1 MVSCR
6 RKPPAGRSVTFR
18 GTSLLFILVV
28 LAACDSLTHKGT
40 VSKPKILRNLVLA
53 HTKSTLHPH
62 HTSSESPNPALFFL
76 TLLLSGDIQLNPGP
90 RAASIFPCGYC
101 EEPVT
106 SYCDGVACDNC
117 DVWYHT
123 SCISMCSSDY
133 ALLQRSNVQWIC
145 PKCDSIN
152 CDSFTFHS
160 YELSCSNYYNPL
172 SEDNTTID
180 SISSHPLVFS
190 PLRASSPRD
199 SSPRSPQT
207 RSYRRNKTTSKNTSN
222 PQPPHTPPSSDSS
235 HPQQHPPPPP
245 PPPQIQHATSTST
258 GHSHHTPAADKPR
271 SDSSNVYGLPKK
283 SNLRILTLNCQRIL
297 GKTAELAAA
306 LKYLKPDIVCGT
318 ESWLHGIKPGA
329 NPSPTTSNQP
339 ELSTDCEILWAKLK
353 LQNRK
358 DLNVG
363 CFYMPHRN
371 KHDMEQL
378 DKSLNLL
385 TQNGKKDCPIVL
397 AGDFNCPHINWINH
411 TTHSTGKDNDIQQS
425 LVDIMQSST
434 LTQVHHSPTRFMNI
448 LDLIFFSNHSLV
460 KSSVSVPGI
469 SDHEMIVTDAD
480 TRPQRTTPLAKKC
493 FQFHKAEWSSL
504 HTDCDSIAESVQK
517 TG

>member
-1 MVSCR
+1 MHM
-6 RKPPAGRSVTFR
+6 
-18 GTSLLFILVV
+18 LL
-28 LAACDSLTHKGT
+28 
-40 VSKPKILRNLVLA
+40 
-53 HTKSTLHPH
+53 
-62 HTSSESPNPALFFL
+62 
-76 TLLLSGDIQLNPGP
+76 
-90 RAASIFPCGYC
+90 
-101 EEPVT
+101 
-106 SYCDGVACDNC
+106 
-117 DVWYHT
+117 
-123 SCISMCSSDY
+123 
-133 ALLQRSNVQWIC
+133 
-145 PKCDSIN
+145 
-152 CDSFTFHS
+152 
-160 YELSCSNYYNPL
+160 
-172 SEDNTTID
+172 
-180 SISSHPLVFS
+180 
-190 PLRASSPRD
+190 
-199 SSPRSPQT
+199 
-207 RSYRRNKTTSKNTSN
+207 
-222 PQPPHTPPSSDSS
+222 PPHTPPASDSS

-245 PPPQIQHATSTST
+245 PQIQHATSTSP

-271 SDSSNVYGLPKK
+271 SDSFNVYGLPKK

-318 ESWLHGIKPGA
+318 ESWLHGIKPGT
-329 NPSPTTSNQP
+329 NPSPDHVKSSEVFPEEYNVFRKDRNCLGGGIFILIHKSLTAVEQP

-358 DLNVG
+358 DLNVD

-385 TQNGKKDCPIVL
+385 TQNGKKYCPIVL

-425 LVDIMQSST
+425 LVDITQSST

-448 LDLIFFSNHSLV
+448 LDLIFFSNPSLD

-480 TRPQRTTPLAKKC
+480 TRPQRTTPPINA
-493 FQFHKAEWSSL
+493 SSS
-504 HTDCDSIAESVQK
+504 TKRNGPPSVQTVTRSPK
-517 TG
+517 A

>member
-1 MVSCR
+1 MRRRTRR
-6 RKPPAGRSVTFR
+6 RKRR
-18 GTSLLFILVV
+18 RRKEEEKNKKRKEEEKRKNR
-28 LAACDSLTHKGT
+28 KGSIKVAT
-40 VSKPKILRNLVLA
+40 A
-53 HTKSTLHPH
+53 HTPREYVTAIDWSLCLQEENP
-62 HTSSESPNPALFFL
+62 SSES
-76 TLLLSGDIQLNPGP
+76 
-90 RAASIFPCGYC
+90 R
-101 EEPVT
+101 
-106 SYCDGVACDNC
+106 DN
-117 DVWYHT
+117 
-123 SCISMCSSDY
+123 
-133 ALLQRSNVQWIC
+133 
-145 PKCDSIN
+145 
-152 CDSFTFHS
+152 
-160 YELSCSNYYNPL
+160 
-172 SEDNTTID
+172 
-180 SISSHPLVFS
+180 
-190 PLRASSPRD
+190 
-199 SSPRSPQT
+199 
-207 RSYRRNKTTSKNTSN
+207 
-222 PQPPHTPPSSDSS
+222 
-235 HPQQHPPPPP
+235 
-245 PPPQIQHATSTST
+245 
-258 GHSHHTPAADKPR
+258 
-271 SDSSNVYGLPKK
+271 GLPKK

-329 NPSPTTSNQP
+329 NPSPDHVKSSEVFPEEYNVFRKDRNCLGGGIFILIHKSLTAVEQP
-339 ELSTDCEILWAKLK
+339 ELSTDCEILWVKLK

-448 LDLIFFSNHSLV
+448 LDLIFFSNPSLV

-480 TRPQRTTPLAKKC
+480 TRPQRIKHERVKQHA
-493 FQFHKAEWSSL
+493 A
-504 HTDCDSIAESVQK
+504 SVD
-517 TG
+517 TNRE

>member
-1 MVSCR
+1 
-6 RKPPAGRSVTFR
+6 
-18 GTSLLFILVV
+18 
-28 LAACDSLTHKGT
+28 
-40 VSKPKILRNLVLA
+40 
-53 HTKSTLHPH
+53 
-62 HTSSESPNPALFFL
+62 
-76 TLLLSGDIQLNPGP
+76 
-90 RAASIFPCGYC
+90 
-101 EEPVT
+101 
-106 SYCDGVACDNC
+106 
-117 DVWYHT
+117 
-123 SCISMCSSDY
+123 MCSSDY
-133 ALLQRSNVQWIC
+133 ALLQRSNVQWIS

-152 CDSFTFHS
+152 CDSLTFHS
-160 YELSCSNYYNPL
+160 YELSCSSYYNPL

-180 SISSHPLVFS
+180 SISSQPLVLS

-199 SSPRSPQT
+199 SSPRLPQT
-207 RSYRRNKTTSKNTSN
+207 RSYRRNNTTSKNTSN

-235 HPQQHPPPPP
+235 HPQQHPPPHP
-245 PPPQIQHATSTST
+245 PPPQIQHATSTSP

-329 NPSPTTSNQP
+329 NPSPDHVKSSEVFPEEYNVFRKDRNCLGGGIFILIHTSLTAVEQP

-411 TTHSTGKDNDIQQS
+411 TTHSTGKDNAS
-425 LVDIMQSST
+425 NNPSST
-434 LTQVHHSPTRFMNI
+434 SCNHPHS
-448 LDLIFFSNHSLV
+448 H
-460 KSSVSVPGI
+460 KSTI
-469 SDHEMIVTDAD
+469 
-480 TRPQRTTPLAKKC
+480 PQHA
-493 FQFHKAEWSSL
+493 S
-504 HTDCDSIAESVQK
+504 
-517 TG
+517 

>member
-1 MVSCR
+1 MGLYC
-6 RKPPAGRSVTFR
+6 
-18 GTSLLFILVV
+18 
-28 LAACDSLTHKGT
+28 
-40 VSKPKILRNLVLA
+40 
-53 HTKSTLHPH
+53 
-62 HTSSESPNPALFFL
+62 
-76 TLLLSGDIQLNPGP
+76 P

-190 PLRASSPRD
+190 PL
-199 SSPRSPQT
+199 
-207 RSYRRNKTTSKNTSN
+207 K
-222 PQPPHTPPSSDSS
+222 
-235 HPQQHPPPPP
+235 
-245 PPPQIQHATSTST
+245 IQHATSTST

-329 NPSPTTSNQP
+329 NPSPDHVKSSEVFPEEYNVFRKDRNCLGGGIFILIHKSLTAVEQP

-397 AGDFNCPHINWINH
+397 AGDFNCTHINWINH

-448 LDLIFFSNHSLV
+448 LDLIFFSNPPLV
-460 KSSVSVPGI
+460 KSSV
-469 SDHEMIVTDAD
+469 
-480 TRPQRTTPLAKKC
+480 
-493 FQFHKAEWSSL
+493 
-504 HTDCDSIAESVQK
+504 
-517 TG
+517 